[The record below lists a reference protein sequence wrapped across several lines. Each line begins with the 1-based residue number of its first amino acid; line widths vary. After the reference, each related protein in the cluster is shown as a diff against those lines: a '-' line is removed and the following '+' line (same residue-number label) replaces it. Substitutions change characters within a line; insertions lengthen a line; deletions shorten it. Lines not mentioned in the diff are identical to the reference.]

1 VSCFRSHFGQTGRG
15 TAQILPIGPGVKNVV
30 SRCIMIDPHLAHW
43 AGGGSVDRRLNTPSI
58 LEWRLWDISLRY
70 SPGQNGDDQYC
81 SLLRTE
87 GLALAPLFSRRRTS
101 AKMPVQATLLPV
113 SCAPPPRD
121 KFEQRGQPSCDAVP
135 SISVAGPKSDEPA
148 FGGARL
154 TPCRPGAG

>member
-15 TAQILPIGPGVKNVV
+15 TAQILPIGPVMKNVV

-43 AGGGSVDRRLNTPSI
+43 AGGGLVDRRLNTSSI
-58 LEWRLWDISLRY
+58 LEWRLWDISLSY
-70 SPGQNGDDQYC
+70 SPGQNRDDQYC

-87 GLALAPLFSRRRTS
+87 GLALASLFSRGRTS

-113 SCAPPPRD
+113 SCAPLRD

-135 SISVAGPKSDEPA
+135 SISVGGPEERRAGIRWGEVN
-148 FGGARL
+148 
-154 TPCRPGAG
+154 PCRPGAG